1 MFKDRG
7 RLIESVQTAAATEA
21 LNINRH
27 VATSTIKH
35 QSTIKLS
42 LILGKHGVMDPA
54 VWSADG

>member
-7 RLIESVQTAAATEA
+7 RPIESVQTAAATEV
-21 LNINRH
+21 LNVNRH

-35 QSTIKLS
+35 QSTIKVS
-42 LILGKHGVMDPA
+42 LILGKHGVVDPA